1 MSCLSRSVVEN
12 RLKQQKAKEEGNTNL
27 LLGLMLIGC
36 LLFAGHTMLTHVHHV
51 RRSLK
56 GIFESLTKR
65 KGIQELGRVLAKE
78 DVQKVAESTGNAMGF
93 NDKEN
98 ER

>member
-27 LLGLMLIGC
+27 LFGLMLIGC
-36 LLFAGHTMLTHVHHV
+36 LLFAGHTMLTHAHHV
-51 RRSLK
+51 HRSLRS
-56 GIFESLTKR
+56 IFASLTKR
-65 KGIQELGRVLAKE
+65 KGIQELGRTLAKE
-78 DVQKVAESTGNAMGF
+78 DMQKVVESTGNAMGI

>member
-12 RLKQQKAKEEGNTNL
+12 RLKQQQAKEEGNTNL
-27 LLGLMLIGC
+27 LFGLVLMGC
-36 LLFAGHTMLTHVHHV
+36 LLFAGHTMLTHMHHV
-51 RRSLK
+51 HRSLR

-65 KGIQELGRVLAKE
+65 KGIQQLGRTLAKE

-93 NDKEN
+93 NNKEN